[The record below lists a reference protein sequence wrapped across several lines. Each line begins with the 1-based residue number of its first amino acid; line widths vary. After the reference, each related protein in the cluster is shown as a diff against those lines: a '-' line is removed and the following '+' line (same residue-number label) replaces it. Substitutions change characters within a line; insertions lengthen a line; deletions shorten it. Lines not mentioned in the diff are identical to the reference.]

1 MIGKVFLLL
10 ERFKSMFPWVFP
22 AIAFA
27 VTLILTPIIGDALRD
42 RGIVGRD
49 LHKENAPTVPELVGI
64 AILFSFISSL
74 ILAYLYL
81 RASYLILTAVVVLLV
96 GLMGVLDHY
105 RPLTPREKILGL
117 VGIGLLFYAQPI
129 GHGIYFLILIPVL
142 FMAVC
147 NFTNMLAGLNGLE
160 IGVGAIA
167 SGGIALAA
175 YLTASWTAFLIAA
188 SMAAALFAFLV
199 YNRYPARVFPG
210 DVGTLIIGAAL
221 FSAVYIGELYLAGA
235 VILLPYAVD
244 AGLKFVSAGV
254 MSRHGQRPTV
264 VKNGKLYPPPGG
276 NLSLVRL
283 LLRVRPMG
291 EKEVVALIWGIEA
304 FFVVVALAGVAL

>member
-1 MIGKVFLLL
+1 
-10 ERFKSMFPWVFP
+10 MFPWVFP

-27 VTLILTPIIGDALRD
+27 MTLILTPILGAALRD

-49 LHKENAPTVPELVGI
+49 LHKENTRYVPELVGI
-64 AILFSFISSL
+64 AILISFTSSIL
-74 ILAYLYL
+74 LAYLYL
-81 RASYLILTAVVVLLV
+81 QASFLLLTAAAVLLV
-96 GLMGVLDHY
+96 GLMGILDHY

-117 VGIGLLFYAQPI
+117 GGIGLLFYAQPG
-129 GHGIYFLILIPVL
+129 GHGILFLLLIPLL

-167 SGGIALAA
+167 SAGIALAA
-175 YLTASWTAFLIAA
+175 YLTASWTALVIAA
-188 SMAAALFAFLV
+188 SMAASLFAFLI

-235 VILLPYAVD
+235 IILLPYLVD

-254 MSRHGQRPTV
+254 MSRHGQKPTL

-291 EKEVVALIWGIEA
+291 EREVVALIWGIEA
-304 FFVVVALAGVAL
+304 VFVAAALAGVAL